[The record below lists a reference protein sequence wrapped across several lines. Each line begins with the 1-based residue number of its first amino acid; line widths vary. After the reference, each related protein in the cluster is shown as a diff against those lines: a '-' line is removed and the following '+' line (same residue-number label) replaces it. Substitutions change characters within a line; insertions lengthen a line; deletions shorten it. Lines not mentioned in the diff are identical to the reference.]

1 MKRLTIQSLL
11 VFMLMLIAFK
21 AGSIIYESFFSST
34 SAEPPSD
41 EYAPTDPLHSEDA
54 EICRTLVEDRLSDIT
69 TPDSPQHSDAV
80 QRITSWMEKSVLDD
94 FSRTPEELGIDVQ
107 PIAELAIGAFSFN
120 ISSASAFSDSDNP
133 YATVR
138 IDAQALGIY
147 EMYFD
152 FENEAKR
159 YLRDIGLSVYT
170 NDGALSNE
178 QKAQLRSFYDKAFSS
193 KKTDMA
199 FVTIKLA
206 KEDGS
211 WVLDENEFS
220 DGFHQLFL
228 LPG

>member
-1 MKRLTIQSLL
+1 
-11 VFMLMLIAFK
+11 
-21 AGSIIYESFFSST
+21 
-34 SAEPPSD
+34 
-41 EYAPTDPLHSEDA
+41 
-54 EICRTLVEDRLSDIT
+54 
-69 TPDSPQHSDAV
+69 
-80 QRITSWMEKSVLDD
+80 
-94 FSRTPEELGIDVQ
+94 
-107 PIAELAIGAFSFN
+107 
-120 ISSASAFSDSDNP
+120 
-133 YATVR
+133 
-138 IDAQALGIY
+138 
-147 EMYFD
+147 MYFD